1 MFKKHLLTAL
11 AIAGLSFGT
20 LQALSLS
27 GLTFNST
34 SVIVECTGGGSE
46 SFSNIPA
53 SSSAY
58 STRTWTGDNG
68 VAWSATD
75 ARTDQTLTGKAIAMR
90 TGTLKNT
97 STVTGGV
104 GTLTFDYQRVFTG
117 NSTLKVFV
125 NGVQY
130 GGDITVSSTTATT
143 FSQAINVAGNVTI
156 EIKNSGN
163 RTIIDNLSW
172 TCSEGS
178 APAPELQIADA
189 SNNNQECGT
198 YTLDFGSHPINQY
211 QDAVFTVKNTGSAT
225 LNVSALN
232 LSNTTDYTIISPS
245 VPFSVTAGGSAIVLV
260 RFDAVTGG
268 EKTST
273 LTVVSNDANEGECVV
288 NLTGIGM
295 DVCTTPSVDN
305 STITVSEV
313 TSSTATVAIDSITA
327 DFFLAVVTTAGSLSS
342 IPVDTVN
349 YAVNDSIGGGLVVY
363 VGNDADFTISG
374 LNDETT
380 YTLFVFPYN
389 NINCTRGPLYNIT
402 GLESSFSTPVA
413 PCIGGNETFV
423 NMPANSS
430 AYSTRTWTGDNGI
443 EWTATDARTDQTLT
457 DRAIAIRTGSLTNTV
472 PVSGGIDTL
481 SFDYKR
487 VFTGNSTLKVFVNG
501 IQYGGDITVSS
512 ETATTFIAPIEVEG
526 DVMIEIENSGN
537 RTIVDNLSWNC
548 YTAPDRPEIQL
559 FNSNLSPLACGA
571 SVNLGNIEVN
581 AGGEAFF
588 TIKNNGLQPLEVSS
602 VSVSDTANY
611 EIVDPVSPV
620 TIPAQGTYDVYF
632 LITATTTGVKPATI
646 IINSNDADEAACT
659 VDITANVLDAC
670 AAPEVAAG
678 DVIVSNP
685 TSSSVDV
692 TVEGLSADG
701 YIAVISTGGV
711 ITAPSN
717 GVVYQVNDTIDAGT
731 VAYVGTSATF
741 TIGDLDPETTYTI
754 FVYPYN
760 TTDCIGGPIYSA
772 SALETSGTTTAVPCV
787 GGNETFT
794 DMPANS
800 SAYAT
805 RTWTGDNGV
814 EWTATD
820 ARTDQQLTNRAI
832 AIRLGNI
839 TNTTPVSG
847 GIGTISF
854 NYKRVF
860 SGNSTLKVFVNGVQ
874 YGSDIAVTSETPANF
889 TQVINVTGDV
899 TVAIENAGN
908 RVVIDDIT
916 WDCYSGISARPAA
929 QPVKTSK
936 VNNEVKLYPNPSN
949 GQFQLDLVTETAD
962 VAVYNTIGK
971 EVLRKTVS
979 DNETIDLGKVEAGIY
994 MVVIASGNNV
1004 STQKVVIK

>member
-1 MFKKHLLTAL
+1 MFKKRLLTAL
-11 AIAGLSFGT
+11 AVAGLSFGT

-27 GLTFNST
+27 GLTFNSA
-34 SVIVECTGGGSE
+34 SAVECTGGGSE
-46 SFSNIPA
+46 SFTNIPA

-58 STRTWTGDNG
+58 STRNWTGDNG

-97 STVTGGV
+97 TAVAGGV
-104 GTLTFDYQRVFTG
+104 GTLSFDYKRVFTG

-130 GGDITVSSTTATT
+130 GGDITVSSETPAT

-163 RTIIDNLSW
+163 RVIVDNISW

-178 APAPELQIADA
+178 APAPEVQIVDA
-189 SNNNQECGT
+189 SNNNHDCGA
-198 YTLDFGSHPINQY
+198 YTLNFGSHPTGQY
-211 QDAVFTVKNTGSAT
+211 QDAVFSVKNTGSAT
-225 LNVSALN
+225 LNVSALS
-232 LSNTTDYTIISPS
+232 LSNTTDFTIISPS

-260 RFDAVTGG
+260 RFDAATGG
-268 EKTST
+268 EKNSV
-273 LTVVSNDANEGECVV
+273 LTIVNNDANESECTV

-295 DVCTTPSVDN
+295 EACTTPVVDEA
-305 STITVSEV
+305 STIAV
-313 TSSTATVAIDSITA
+313 DSITSSSANVTIGNVTA
-327 DFFLAVVTTAGSLSS
+327 DYFLAVVTTTGSLSS
-342 IPVDTVN
+342 LPADTVN
-349 YAVNDSIGGGLVVY
+349 YAVNDSIGGGVVVY
-363 VGNDADFTISG
+363 IGSDSNFTLPG
-374 LNDETT
+374 LDDETE
-380 YTLFVFPYN
+380 YSLYVFPYN
-389 NINCTRGPLYNIT
+389 NINCTGGPLYNAT
-402 GLESSFSTPVA
+402 GLKALLSTPVA
-413 PCIGGNETFV
+413 PCLGGNETFAG
-423 NMPANSS
+423 MPANSS
-430 AYSTRTWTGDNGI
+430 AYLTRTWTGDNNI
-443 EWTATDARTDQTLT
+443 EWFATDARTDQTLT

-501 IQYGGDITVSS
+501 VQYGGDITVSS
-512 ETATTFIAPIEVEG
+512 DTPTTFTQAIEIEG
-526 DVMIEIENSGN
+526 DVTIEIENSGN
-537 RTIVDNLSWNC
+537 RTIIDNISWNC
-548 YTAPDRPEIQL
+548 YSAPDRPEIQVL
-559 FNSNLSPLACGA
+559 DENQALKACGDTIDMGDIDI
-571 SVNLGNIEVN
+571 SSS
-581 AGGEAFF
+581 GEAII
-588 TIKNNGLQPLEVSS
+588 TIKNNGLQNLEISS
-602 VSVSDTANY
+602 ITVDDTVNY
-611 EIVDPVSPV
+611 TIVDPVGPI
-620 TIPAQGTYDVYF
+620 TIPALSSYD
-632 LITATTTGVKPATI
+632 LIVSLNSTTTGSKPAVIT
-646 IINSNDADEAACT
+646 INSNDADEAVCN
-659 VDITANVLDAC
+659 INLTANVLASC
-670 AAPEVAAG
+670 VAPEASSG
-678 DVIVSNP
+678 DISVSNQ

-692 TVEGLSADG
+692 ALEGITAGG
-701 YIAVISTGGV
+701 YIAIVTAGGT

-717 GVVYQVNDTIDAGT
+717 GTIYEVNDTIGDGA
-731 VAYVGTSATF
+731 VAYTGTSSSF
-741 TIGDLDPETTYTI
+741 TIENLNPETTYTI
-754 FVYPYN
+754 FVYAYN
-760 TTDCIGGPIYSA
+760 ATDCIGGPAYS
-772 SALETSGTTTAVPCV
+772 SALETAGTTTAAPCV
-787 GGNETFT
+787 GGAETFSN
-794 DMPANS
+794 MPANS

-820 ARTDQQLTNRAI
+820 ARTDQQLTNRAV

-847 GIGTISF
+847 GIGTLSF

-874 YGSDIAVTSETPANF
+874 YGGDIAVTSETPANF
-889 TQVINVTGDV
+889 TQAINVTGDV
-899 TVAIENAGN
+899 TVEIENAGN

-916 WDCYSGISARPAA
+916 WDCYSDISARPAA
-929 QPVKTSK
+929 QPVKSSE
-936 VNNEVKLYPNPSN
+936 VSNEIKLYPNPSN

-994 MVVIASGNNV
+994 MVVITSGNNV